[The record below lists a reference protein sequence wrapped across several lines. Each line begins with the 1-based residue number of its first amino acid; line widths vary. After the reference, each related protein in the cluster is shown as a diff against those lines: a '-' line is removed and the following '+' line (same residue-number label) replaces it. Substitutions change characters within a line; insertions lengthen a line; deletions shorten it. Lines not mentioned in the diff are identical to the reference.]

1 MTCSAPR
8 SISAGASGGLLA
20 RVPSG
25 ALVVGAVAS
34 VQFGSAVAVTL
45 FARIGPGG
53 AVLMRLLFGAIIV
66 VALWRPQLRG
76 RSKRDLA
83 LAALFGLVLA
93 GMNFSFYSAI
103 HRIPLGIGVTLE
115 FVGPLAVAIGGSRRW
130 IDLLW
135 VALAAAGIVALAHPQ
150 THGLDLLGAGLALLA
165 GCLWGT
171 YILVN
176 AKVGRAFERGTGL
189 ALALCVGLVVMIP
202 VGAAQGGAH
211 LFDARSLG
219 LGAAVGLLSSAIPY
233 SFEIEAL
240 RRIAPAVFGVL
251 MSIEPAL
258 GALAGWLVLG
268 QGLSA
273 RAVAGIALVICASIG
288 ASRRGREAPIAV

>member
-8 SISAGASGGLLA
+8 SPSAVPSGGLLA
-20 RVPSG
+20 RIPSG
-25 ALVVGAVAS
+25 GLVVGAITS
-34 VQFGSAVAVTL
+34 VQFGSAIAATL

-53 AVLMRLLFGAIIV
+53 AVLMRMLFGAVIV
-66 VALWRPQLRG
+66 VALWRPRLRG
-76 RSKRDLA
+76 RSRRDLA
-83 LAALFGLVLA
+83 LGAVFGLVLA

-115 FVGPLAVAIGGSRRW
+115 FVGPLAVAVFGSRRW
-130 IDLLW
+130 IDLVW
-135 VALAAAGIVALAHPQ
+135 VALAAGGIVALSRGQ
-150 THGLDLLGAGLALLA
+150 THGLDTLGAGLALLA

-171 YILVN
+171 YILIN
-176 AKVGRAFERGTGL
+176 ARVGRAFERGTGL
-189 ALALCVGLVVMIP
+189 ALALCVALVAMIP
-202 VGAAQGGAH
+202 AGVIEGGPH
-211 LFDARSLG
+211 LLDGRSLA

-251 MSIEPAL
+251 MSIEPAM
-258 GALAGWLVLG
+258 GAIAGLVVLG

-273 RAVAGIALVICASIG
+273 RAIVGIALVVCASIG
-288 ASRRGREAPIAV
+288 ASLRAREAPVAV